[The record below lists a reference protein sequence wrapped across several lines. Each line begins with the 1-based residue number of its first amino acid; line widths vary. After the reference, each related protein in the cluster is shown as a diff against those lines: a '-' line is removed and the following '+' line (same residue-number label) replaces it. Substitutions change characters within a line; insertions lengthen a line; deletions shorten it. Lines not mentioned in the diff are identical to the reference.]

1 MRRFATVAALFAG
14 STPTPLVRV
23 PSLMLHMHARCSLR
37 CPYCVNNMHNPARR
51 MPDLLL
57 DRIGPEA
64 YLARLDAI
72 MDWSSPVAVTLG
84 GGECTESRH
93 FVPLMRGLLGRGPEV
108 TIHLATNLRGVANV
122 EEAVRG
128 MPFEEVHRRVS
139 ASVSYHLGT
148 FLDGADCGGAMRARF
163 IDDLWPRAVV
173 AGVRIGSLITPMTP
187 ACLADP
193 DYLDDVRRMLA
204 VWPKAR
210 PVPTELY
217 HVYRGLPYPASYTVE
232 ERERL
237 RAVQQALGHDA
248 FNQGNADPG
257 EVRLRPEA
265 TPWMVNWL
273 EVPGAPCWV
282 SSARA
287 EVRYDGTIRR
297 CRHTPQVDVGKLG
310 EFTGRLF
317 GEGAEPCPGQ
327 RTGCKGICLAY
338 CLRPA
343 GVHLDEYFF
352 AWYAQQ
358 GKPEVAELFGG
369 EA

>member
-1 MRRFATVAALFAG
+1 MRRFPTVAALFAG
-14 STPTPLVRV
+14 STPSPFVRTC
-23 PSLMLHMHARCSLR
+23 SLMLHMYPDCSLR
-37 CPYCVNNMHNPARR
+37 CPYCVNNMHNAARR
-51 MPDLLL
+51 VPALLL
-57 DRIGPEA
+57 DEIGPEA
-64 YLARLDAI
+64 YLSRLDAI
-72 MDWSSPVAVTLG
+72 MDWTVPVTVTLG
-84 GGECTESRH
+84 GGECTESPH
-93 FVPLMRGLLGRGPEV
+93 FAVLARGLLDRGADL
-108 TIHLATNLRGVANV
+108 HLATNLRGMANI

-128 MPFEEVHRRVS
+128 LPFEEVHRRVS
-139 ASVSYHLGT
+139 ASVSYHLGA
-148 FLDGADCGGAMRARF
+148 FLDRGVSGAAMRRRF
-163 IDDLWPRAVV
+163 IDDLWPAAAF

-193 DYLDDVRRMLA
+193 DYLEDIRRMLA
-204 VWPKAR
+204 VWPGAR

-217 HVYRGLPYPASYTVE
+217 HVYRGLPYPASYTVV

-237 RAVQQALGHDA
+237 REIQVALNHDA

-265 TPWMVNWL
+265 TPWMVNFL

-297 CRHTPQVDVGKLG
+297 CRHSPQVDVGKFG
-310 EFTGRLF
+310 EFSGALF
-317 GEGAEPCPGQ
+317 ADGPEPCPAT

-338 CLRPA
+338 CLKPA

-352 AWYAQQ
+352 AWYTEQ

-369 EA
+369 DA